1 MGIKYFIFQTRLQD
15 QSRFF
20 GRVIL
25 KGTLDQTEMIGRM
38 LDMGS
43 SLTRPDITAVLQ
55 LLSMAIEK
63 ACSEGYKVNLDG
75 LVQVAPVMGGE
86 FADKSDSFLSPRNS
100 LYLTSQVSRG
110 LNDRVS
116 QNASVE
122 RVIVDETRPILLD
135 VIDSEAD
142 DGITTLAVG
151 HIVSISGKRLKFD
164 TARPEEYL
172 RLVNAQNP
180 SEFLP
185 VSRFHKVSD
194 QELVFRLPQAPFTEG
209 YFELAASLNTLS
221 IRVGR
226 SSPFQ
231 MAA

>member
-1 MGIKYFIFQTRLQD
+1 MGIKYFIFQTRLQGE
-15 QSRFF
+15 SKFF

-25 KGTLDQTEMIGRM
+25 KGTIDQAGMIGRM

-43 SLTRPDITAVLQ
+43 SLTKPDITAVLQ

-75 LVQVAPVMGGE
+75 LVQVTPVMGGE

-110 LNDRVS
+110 LNDRLS

-122 RVIVDETRPILLD
+122 RVIVDETRP
-135 VIDSEAD
+135 
-142 DGITTLAVG
+142 
-151 HIVSISGKRLKFD
+151 
-164 TARPEEYL
+164 EEYL
-172 RLVNAQNP
+172 RLVNAHNP

-194 QELVFRLPQAPFTEG
+194 QELVFRLPQAPFSEG
-209 YFELAASLNTLS
+209 YFELATSLNTTS